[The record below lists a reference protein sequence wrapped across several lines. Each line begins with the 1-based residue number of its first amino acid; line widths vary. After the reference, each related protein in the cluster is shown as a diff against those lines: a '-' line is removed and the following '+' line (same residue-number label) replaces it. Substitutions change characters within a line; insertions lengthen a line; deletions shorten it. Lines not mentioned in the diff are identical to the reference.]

1 MKAATGTKKVIMLC
15 RKCIIFFKG
24 LNNVNKLFIRP
35 KIKREIWMNIGIEV
49 VALEYIDILVLR

>member
-1 MKAATGTKKVIMLC
+1 MQEMYN
-15 RKCIIFFKG
+15 FFKG